1 MAYLNP
7 EKAKTVINLAEYAAG
22 LGYVRDK
29 EKSTRSAWSMKH
41 PLSGTRIVVSRRKN
55 GHWIWFDPNDQGRS
69 GTIIDFVMA
78 EKGLSFKDAC
88 SELAAGDYQLRAIQ
102 DAPAPKAKSSI
113 DVSVIQK
120 RLNQFSP
127 VLESAYLES
136 RGIDSETYRSPIFE
150 GRILQGFKAVVLFP
164 HFRKG
169 GEACG
174 YEIKGPNGFT
184 SFPGDGEKGLWVS
197 RIPKGANTLL
207 IAESGIEALSYYK
220 VNRPSNTILVSCG
233 GNWNVNTSELLV
245 ELASLNG
252 ITKVIGAFNHDAG
265 GKNLLSRLKEKLSSV
280 RIPVTPHFPP
290 MDGGDWNDY
299 VKQFDMS
306 N

>member
-7 EKAKTVINLAEYAAG
+7 EKAKTMINLAEYAAG

-41 PLSGTRIVVSRRKN
+41 PISGTRIVVSRREN

-78 EKGLSFKDAC
+78 EKGLSFGDAC
-88 SELAAGDYQLRAIQ
+88 RELAEGDYQLRAIK
-102 DAPAPKAKSSI
+102 DAPAPKAKSEV

-120 RLNQFSP
+120 RLEQFKAVWDST
-127 VLESAYLES
+127 YLES
-136 RGIDSETYRSPIFE
+136 RGIGSETYRSPIFS
-150 GRILQGFKAVVLFP
+150 GRILQGFKSAVLFP

-197 RIPKGANTLL
+197 RIPKGANTLV
-207 IAESGIEALSYYK
+207 ITESGIEALSYYK
-220 VNRPSNTILVSCG
+220 LNQPSNTILV
-233 GNWNVNTSELLV
+233 
-245 ELASLNG
+245 
-252 ITKVIGAFNHDAG
+252 IGRATCRVSA
-265 GKNLLSRLKEKLSSV
+265 
-280 RIPVTPHFPP
+280 
-290 MDGGDWNDY
+290 
-299 VKQFDMS
+299 
-306 N
+306 